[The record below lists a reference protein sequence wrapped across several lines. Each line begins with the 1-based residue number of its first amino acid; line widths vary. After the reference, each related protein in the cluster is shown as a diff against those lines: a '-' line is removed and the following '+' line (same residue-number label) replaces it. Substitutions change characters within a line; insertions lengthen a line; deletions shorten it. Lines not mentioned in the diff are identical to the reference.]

1 MTFVEKAREEAE
13 AAPVHPGE
21 EKANELLAEA
31 RESIY
36 HWPHEFAG
44 FSATLQLDW
53 DAKSW
58 RGSLRAADSHHFRFD
73 FPEPLSREMTNWLNY
88 QLSELMAH
96 REAPTRSRMA
106 SRSGVVP
113 GDTDPIFGAKV
124 IFPGDPMESFYR
136 IKNRKITQIGRCYP
150 RQRFIINIDEHQEY
164 DGRFAARSYTAFY
177 WCKESG
183 LLVKTESYFDDYVEH
198 EELLLPSS
206 RQFSMGDSA
215 GLSNRRIT
223 LTDHVILSPDE
234 VVIESDSSECPF
246 H

>member
-21 EKANELLAEA
+21 EQANSLLAQA

-36 HWPHEFAG
+36 HWPHEFPG
-44 FSATLQLDW
+44 FSASLQLDW
-53 DAKSW
+53 DRKSW
-58 RGSLRAADSHHFRFD
+58 RGSLRAADSHHFRFE
-73 FPEPLSREMTNWLNY
+73 FPEPLSREITNWLNY

-106 SRSGVVP
+106 SRSGVIP

-136 IKNRKITQIGRCYP
+136 IKDHKITQIGRCYP
-150 RQRFIINIDEHQEY
+150 RQRFLINILEHQEY

-183 LLVKTESYFDDYVEH
+183 QLEKTESYFDHYIEH
-198 EELLLPSS
+198 RKLLLPSF
-206 RQFSMGDSA
+206 RQFSVGDSE

-223 LTDHVILSPDE
+223 LSEHEILSPDE
-234 VVIESDSSECPF
+234 MVTGSGTHHCPF

>member
-13 AAPVHPGE
+13 AAPVHAGDE
-21 EKANELLAEA
+21 EANRLLADA
-31 RESIY
+31 REFIY

-44 FSATLQLDW
+44 FSSHLQLDW
-53 DAKSW
+53 DMESF
-58 RGSLRAADSHHFRFD
+58 RGKLRAADSHHFSFE

-136 IKNRKITQIGRCYP
+136 IKDRKITQIGRCYP
-150 RQRFIINIDEHQEY
+150 RQRFVINIDEHQEY
-164 DGRFAARSYTAFY
+164 EGRFAARSYTAFY

-183 LLVKTESYFDDYVEH
+183 KLVKTESYFDDYFEH
-198 EELLLPSS
+198 GALLLPSFRHYS
-206 RQFSMGDSA
+206 VGDSD

-223 LTDHVILSPDE
+223 LTEHKLLNPDE
-234 VVIESDSSECPF
+234 VVKESDNADCPF